1 MEKKL
6 IALALAGLASGA
18 AVAQSNVTVYGVAD
32 YYIGR
37 SSGNGQTLNTVG
49 DGGYSPTRVGFKGTE
64 DLGEGVKALFL
75 LEYWAGN
82 AAETNVGLTGSRQQ
96 YVGLSSA
103 KYGTLTG
110 GYQYNPGADVY
121 GINAP
126 STVVGVYSSNQIQTA
141 IGGNGGNL
149 RSLAGASRWANSV
162 KYLSPTWG
170 GFNFSVAYATGEISD
185 DTISA
190 NNNMVHR
197 KWGANARYANGPL
210 GIDVAYVLQ
219 KDKVAVTAA
228 ERYDINE
235 WYVGGR
241 YDFGVVKAFATY
253 QTLRNDAQKIA
264 AYDHDAWTLG
274 LKVPV
279 FGKHAVNVE
288 YAKISYDPANSL
300 ANQNNDGSSK
310 SYSVG
315 YEHNLS
321 KRTMLYTAVAH
332 TKNDGNIPVAALTY
346 WNTEKQP
353 GDTATLPHTAG
364 LGQSTN
370 SFMLGMRHFF

>member
-6 IALALAGLASGA
+6 IALAIAGLASTA
-18 AVAQSNVTVYGVAD
+18 AFAQSNVTIYGMAD
-32 YYIGR
+32 YYIGH
-37 SSGNGQTLNTVG
+37 SSGNGKTLNTVG

-64 DLGEGVKALFL
+64 DLGEGVKAIFL
-75 LEYWAGN
+75 LEYWANN
-82 AAETNVGLTGSRQQ
+82 AADGNNGLVGTRQQ
-96 YVGLSSA
+96 YAGLSSN
-103 KYGTLTG
+103 YGTLTA

-141 IGGNGGNL
+141 IGNNGGNL

-162 KYLSPTWG
+162 KYLSPTWA
-170 GFNFSVAYATGEISD
+170 GFNFSVAYATGEIAD
-185 DTISA
+185 DTTPS
-190 NNNMVHR
+190 NNNLAHA

-219 KDKVAVTAA
+219 RDKLAVAAA
-228 ERYDINE
+228 ERYDVKE
-235 WYVGGR
+235 WYIGGR

-264 AYDHDAWTLG
+264 AYDHNAWTLG

-279 FGKHAVNVE
+279 AGKHAVNLE
-288 YAKISYDPANSL
+288 YAQISYDPANGL
-300 ANQNNDGSSK
+300 ANQANDGSSK
-310 SYSVG
+310 SYSAG

-332 TKNDGNIPVAALTY
+332 TKNDSNIPTLTY

-353 GDTATLPHTAG
+353 GDTAALPHTAG
-364 LGQSTN
+364 FGKNTN
-370 SFMLGMRHFF
+370 SFMLGMRHMF